1 MHGYQIL
8 VAWSEEDQSFWAQV
22 PDLPG
27 CIAHGRSREEALE
40 NAKFAIELYLED
52 LSETGDSVPEPTPA
66 FVVCVRN
73 EGHEASLVV
82 RKLYRLLPDQDA
94 EAQSLIRVVD
104 ETGEDY
110 LYPAELFA
118 SVDVPADTA
127 AALSAG

>member
-1 MHGYQIL
+1 M
-8 VAWSEEDQSFWAQV
+8 AT
-22 PDLPG
+22 
-27 CIAHGRSREEALE
+27 
-40 NAKFAIELYLED
+40 
-52 LSETGDSVPEPTPA
+52 ETTPA

-73 EGHEASLVV
+73 EGFEASLAV
-82 RKLYRLLPDQDA
+82 RKLYRFLADEEA

-118 SVDVPADTA
+118 AVDVSADTA